1 MSVLLRTVFP
11 ILSLSD
17 VNVAFQQAAH
27 KILFDDDVSLSRFRM
42 TIAGKVKAPA
52 KSESLYHLGSLSL
65 KFTIVNN
72 I

>member
-1 MSVLLRTVFP
+1 MRIQNVFS

-42 TIAGKVKAPA
+42 TIAGKVNAPA
-52 KSESLYHLGSLSL
+52 KSESFIS
-65 KFTIVNN
+65 
-72 I
+72 